1 MRAVIELTGDILCSP
16 GVTDRFTD
24 KGHIDYTPI
33 FEQIKDRLSDCDLLV
48 GNLET
53 PIAGADMLFTRERYC
68 FNTPVE
74 FAQTLKNAGF
84 GLVTLANNH
93 CMDRGEEGL
102 LRTLDN
108 LDRIGLPHT
117 GLNRDGEKRY
127 IVKNVRGINVAFVN
141 YTYGTNAF
149 AHHIFLKNDLSG
161 RVNLFQPQE
170 TLPGSIH
177 LLESMEH
184 IGKETER
191 LYTKPNS
198 DYDRYIKPHLDMLRS
213 DIQNAKKESD
223 FVIFIMHSG
232 GQYNPTPDP
241 YTQML
246 VSKLREYGADCIVG
260 HHPHVIHG
268 YDVKDGVFCAYSLGN
283 LVCDPADAQ
292 DPVGAAHSALLK
304 LSIEKNENKTKLAD
318 ASFSLIRTVRPEDGR
333 IYCVDCFDKPDNE
346 KKLSLYEA
354 SLLTGKAETVLRH
367 EYILDI

>member
-1 MRAVIELTGDILCSP
+1 MRAIINLTGDILCSP

-24 KGHIDYTPI
+24 NGHIDYSPI
-33 FEQIKDRLSDCDLLV
+33 LEQIKCSLSDCDLLV

-53 PIAGADMLFTRERYC
+53 PIAGAELQFTHERYC
-68 FNTPVE
+68 FNTPEE
-74 FAQTLKNAGF
+74 FAEMLRDTGF

-102 LRTLDN
+102 FRTLDN

-127 IVKNVRGINVAFVN
+127 IVKEVNGIKLAFVN

-149 AHHIFLKNDLSG
+149 AHHIFLENDTSG

-184 IGKETER
+184 IGRETER
-191 LYTKPNS
+191 LYFTQNEE
-198 DYDRYIKPHLDMLRS
+198 YDRYIKPHLDMLRADIS
-213 DIQNAKKESD
+213 DAKKESD

-241 YTQML
+241 YTEML

-283 LVCDPADAQ
+283 LVCDPVDAQ

-304 LSIEKNENKTKLAD
+304 LTVEKDETGAKLTD

-333 IYCVDCFDKPDNE
+333 IYCVDCFDKPDDE
-346 KKLSLYEA
+346 KKISLYEA
-354 SLLTGKAETVLRH
+354 SLLTGKPETELKR